1 MYDDRWYF
9 IFPQVGLLLS
19 WMCFIGSIIHGL
31 VSFESV
37 LPKTCLLLC
46 LNIVLCIL
54 NVWLFMTFYH
64 VVLVFSNKF
73 LIIKIVSCM
82 LFFFCKEAI
91 NLKGS
96 MVVAIFKLYWWY
108 IYIYILLIEYPISL
122 YWQSLSMQSWQM
134 DYKCYSIKRKSG
146 LLSHRHFFFCIF
158 FI

>member
-1 MYDDRWYF
+1 MYDDQWYF

-19 WMCFIGSIIHGL
+19 WMCFICSIIYGL

-54 NVWLFMTFYH
+54 NVWLFMTFFH

-96 MVVAIFKLYWWY
+96 MAVAIFKLYWWY
-108 IYIYILLIEYPISL
+108 IYIYIYIAYRVPHFPVLAV
-122 YWQSLSMQSWQM
+122 
-134 DYKCYSIKRKSG
+134 SIKAELTNG
-146 LLSHRHFFFCIF
+146 LQMLFNQKKIFCIF